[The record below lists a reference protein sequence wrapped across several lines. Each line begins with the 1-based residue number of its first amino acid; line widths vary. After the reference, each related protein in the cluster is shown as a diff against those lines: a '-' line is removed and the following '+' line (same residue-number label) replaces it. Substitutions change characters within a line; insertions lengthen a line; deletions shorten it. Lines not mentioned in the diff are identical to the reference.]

1 MLHVLPCTATESA
14 TAPRSTMFLP
24 TLLLLLLPAATQAFA
39 SSAGERKQSLAYAS
53 QAHSHESR
61 NESVLQ
67 LTGESTSS
75 CSRRNF
81 LSSACGSSVIGASV
95 FSVTAL
101 TTQPQAAA
109 AASTVRVAAWPNL
122 AYLEPI
128 YELNL
133 SINALAMTVGDI
145 SKWPLVQKRLEK
157 FFKGALLSEK
167 NYYTG
172 VAVTYMNEIKY
183 DPSETS
189 EFIKID
195 KSKRYEAFEACMKN
209 LELLKNDIAANES
222 ADNVKADAA
231 AAQRA
236 LAEWFS
242 CVPSEDVQAIGK
254 LFVSV
259 KNADADRNG
268 RLDDIEL
275 QSLSETD
282 RNIWKKR
289 VDLFG
294 DI

>member
-1 MLHVLPCTATESA
+1 MIVS
-14 TAPRSTMFLP
+14 
-24 TLLLLLLPAATQAFA
+24 TLLLLLILPTATQAFA
-39 SSAGERKQSLAYAS
+39 ASGGRKTLS
-53 QAHSHESR
+53 QPQFHES
-61 NESVLQ
+61 S
-67 LTGESTSS
+67 GESLLRAATDESPA

-81 LSSACGSSVIGASV
+81 FSSAGGSAIGFGASFFGAAV
-95 FSVTAL
+95 L
-101 TTQPQAAA
+101 TTQPQVAAA
-109 AASTVRVAAWPNL
+109 TVRVAEWPNL
-122 AYLEPI
+122 AYLEPL

-133 SINALAMTVGDI
+133 SINALAKTVGD
-145 SKWPLVQKRLEK
+145 STKWPLVQKRLEK

-195 KSKRYEAFEACMKN
+195 KSNRYATFEACMKN
-209 LELLKNDIAANES
+209 LELLKNDIAAKES
-222 ADNVKADAA
+222 ADNVRADAE

-242 CVPSEDVQAIGK
+242 YVPSEDVQAIGK
-254 LFVSV
+254 LFVAV

>member
-1 MLHVLPCTATESA
+1 
-14 TAPRSTMFLP
+14 MFLP
-24 TLLLLLLPAATQAFA
+24 TLLLLLPDVTQAFA
-39 SSAGERKQSLAYAS
+39 SSAGGRKQSLAYAS
-53 QAHSHESR
+53 QAPWHESS
-61 NESVLQ
+61 ESLLQ
-67 LTGESTSS
+67 QRRTGESSS

-81 LSSACGSSVIGASV
+81 LNSAGGSVIGASI
-95 FSVTAL
+95 FGATTL

-109 AASTVRVAAWPNL
+109 AASTVRVAEWPNL

-133 SINALAMTVGDI
+133 SINALAKTVGDT
-145 SKWPLVQKRLEK
+145 SKWPLVQKRLDK

-189 EFIKID
+189 EFVKID
-195 KSKRYEAFEACMKN
+195 KSKRYDAFEACMKN

-222 ADNVKADAA
+222 ADNVKADAE

-236 LAEWFS
+236 LTEWFS
-242 CVPSEDVQAIGK
+242 YVPSEDVQAISK
-254 LFVSV
+254 LFISV

-275 QSLSETD
+275 QSLSGTD

>member
-1 MLHVLPCTATESA
+1 M
-14 TAPRSTMFLP
+14 
-24 TLLLLLLPAATQAFA
+24 
-39 SSAGERKQSLAYAS
+39 
-53 QAHSHESR
+53 
-61 NESVLQ
+61 
-67 LTGESTSS
+67 
-75 CSRRNF
+75 
-81 LSSACGSSVIGASV
+81 IGASI
-95 FSVTAL
+95 FGTSAL
-101 TTQPQAAA
+101 TTGPQAAA
-109 AASTVRVAAWPNL
+109 AASTVRVAEWPSL

-133 SINALAMTVGDI
+133 SINALTKTVGDT
-145 SKWPLVQKRLEK
+145 SKWPVVLKRLEK

-183 DPSETS
+183 DPSES
-189 EFIKID
+189 GEYIKID

-222 ADNVKADAA
+222 AENVKADAE

-242 CVPSEDVQAIGK
+242 YVPSEDVQAIGK

-259 KNADADRNG
+259 KNADANRNG

>member
-1 MLHVLPCTATESA
+1 MLRV
-14 TAPRSTMFLP
+14 FVP
-24 TLLLLLLPAATQAFA
+24 TLLLLLPAATRAFA
-39 SSAGERKQSLAYAS
+39 SFDGRKQSLAVVS
-53 QAHSHESR
+53 QATSHESR
-61 NESVLQ
+61 NESLLQ
-67 LTGESTSS
+67 RTDESSS

-81 LSSACGSSVIGASV
+81 LSSAGGSVIVASI
-95 FSVTAL
+95 FGTSAL
-101 TTQPQAAA
+101 TAQPQVAA
-109 AASTVRVAAWPNL
+109 AASTVRVAEWPNL

-133 SINALAMTVGDI
+133 SINALAKTVGDT
-145 SKWPLVQKRLEK
+145 SKWPVVLKRLEK

-183 DPSETS
+183 DPSESS
-189 EFIKID
+189 EYIKID

-222 ADNVKADAA
+222 AENVKADAE

-242 CVPSEDVQAIGK
+242 YVPSEDVQAIGK

-275 QSLSETD
+275 SSLSETD

>member
-1 MLHVLPCTATESA
+1 
-14 TAPRSTMFLP
+14 MFVP

-39 SSAGERKQSLAYAS
+39 SSAGEWKQSLAHAS
-53 QAHSHESR
+53 QAHSHES
-61 NESVLQ
+61 SKSLLQ
-67 LTGESTSS
+67 HVGESSS

-81 LSSACGSSVIGASV
+81 LSSAGGSVVGASV
-95 FSVTAL
+95 FSVAAVA
-101 TTQPQAAA
+101 TQPRVAAA
-109 AASTVRVAAWPNL
+109 TSTVRVAEWPNL

-133 SINALAMTVGDI
+133 SINALAKTVGDI

-172 VAVTYMNEIKY
+172 VAATYMNEIKY

-195 KSKRYEAFEACMKN
+195 KSKRYDAFEACMKN

-222 ADNVKADAA
+222 ADNVKADAE

-236 LAEWFS
+236 LMEWFS
-242 CVPSEDVQAIGK
+242 YVPSEDVQAIRK
-254 LFVSV
+254 LFISV

-294 DI
+294 DSSLSSSFSGASPSVRFC

>member
-1 MLHVLPCTATESA
+1 
-14 TAPRSTMFLP
+14 MFVP
-24 TLLLLLLPAATQAFA
+24 TILLLLPAATQAFA
-39 SSAGERKQSLAYAS
+39 SPAGGRKQSPALRAVT
-53 QAHSHESR
+53 SHESS
-61 NESVLQ
+61 ESLLQ
-67 LTGESTSS
+67 VSS
-75 CSRRNF
+75 ECEAACSRRNF
-81 LSSACGSSVIGASV
+81 LSSAGGSVIGASM
-95 FSVTAL
+95 FGVTAL
-101 TTQPQAAA
+101 TTQPQVAA
-109 AASTVRVAAWPNL
+109 AASTVRVAEWPNL

-133 SINALAMTVGDI
+133 SINALAKTVGDM

-189 EFIKID
+189 EYIKID
-195 KSKRYEAFEACMKN
+195 KSKRYNAFEACMKN

-222 ADNVKADAA
+222 ADNVKADAE

-236 LAEWFS
+236 LIEWFS
-242 CVPSEDVQAIGK
+242 YVPSEDVQAISK
-254 LFVSV
+254 LFISV

-268 RLDDIEL
+268 RLDDTEL
-275 QSLSETD
+275 QSLSEID

>member
-1 MLHVLPCTATESA
+1 
-14 TAPRSTMFLP
+14 MFVP
-24 TLLLLLLPAATQAFA
+24 TILLLLPAATQAFA
-39 SSAGERKQSLAYAS
+39 SPAGGRKQSPALRAVT
-53 QAHSHESR
+53 SHESS
-61 NESVLQ
+61 ESLLQ
-67 LTGESTSS
+67 VSS
-75 CSRRNF
+75 ECEAACSRRNF
-81 LSSACGSSVIGASV
+81 LGSAGGSVIGASM
-95 FSVTAL
+95 FGVTAL
-101 TTQPQAAA
+101 TTQPQVAA
-109 AASTVRVAAWPNL
+109 AASTVRVAEWPNL

-133 SINALAMTVGDI
+133 SINALAKTVGDM

-189 EFIKID
+189 EYIKID
-195 KSKRYEAFEACMKN
+195 KSKRYNAFEACMKN

-222 ADNVKADAA
+222 ADNVKADAE

-236 LAEWFS
+236 LIEWFS
-242 CVPSEDVQAIGK
+242 YVPSEDVQAISK
-254 LFVSV
+254 LFISV

-268 RLDDIEL
+268 RLDDTEL
-275 QSLSETD
+275 QSLSEID